1 MMMNDDVVGMA
12 QRFALVG
19 QVSTRHIVD
28 LKSLFYLN
36 PGEKNHPSRDHD

>member
-1 MMMNDDVVGMA
+1 MNDDVVGIKG
-12 QRFALVG
+12 QRFADLVG

-36 PGEKNHPSRDHD
+36 PGFCTIKSWMT